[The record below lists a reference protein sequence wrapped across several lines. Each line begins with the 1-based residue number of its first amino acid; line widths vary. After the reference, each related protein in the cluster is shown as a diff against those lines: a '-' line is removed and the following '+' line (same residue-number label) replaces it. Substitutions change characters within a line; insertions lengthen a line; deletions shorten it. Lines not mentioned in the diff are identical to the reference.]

1 MKTPFIPKLILLFI
15 LFFLYSAGYAQQRDS
30 ITIRGQVTD
39 YNGQPIDSCSIF
51 WQSPSFDD
59 IKQAITDKNGYYTTR
74 IPKGKYQSMG
84 AINMST
90 YPHTV
95 KPGLAEKDQRLEFWA
110 WNFIADRD
118 TTLNIRYHRM
128 EVYGLRIFH
137 IPGGM
142 PTYQIYV
149 RPMSLTRT
157 LQWQKEEKSSLV
169 HAQDLSKIEQTGLSK
184 QAKGVL
190 LAPSADKLKAIVW
203 INGEEV
209 PVLMKQEI
217 KEYFDATEYG
227 NAYLLTVDMPRH
239 QKNILPYRIF
249 KVELTDLEN
258 GDRGEGLYYGSPDKS
273 GGKFFNSIENLH
285 LCTMNNQGLLALA
298 QLILPSE
305 ILSNFEV
312 VRVEEEA
319 SLIRIY
325 LDESVKAEYKENPEI
340 ESKGFC
346 EAVTIRDFPIRDKGV
361 DLIVR
366 RRKWYDKQNN
376 RYFSDSYDLKAE
388 ETRYSKEFAAFLKGV
403 YGDDS
408 YDLPFA

>member
-30 ITIRGQVTD
+30 VTIRGQVTD

-169 HAQDLSKIEQTGLSK
+169 HAQDLSKIYNPQIQISVVSGTKRS
-184 QAKGVL
+184 
-190 LAPSADKLKAIVW
+190 I
-203 INGEEV
+203 
-209 PVLMKQEI
+209 
-217 KEYFDATEYG
+217 F
-227 NAYLLTVDMPRH
+227 R
-239 QKNILPYRIF
+239 QKNKTKRSKKMLHTTLIKPEQ
-249 KVELTDLEN
+249 KVNEDLC
-258 GDRGEGLYYGSPDKS
+258 S
-273 GGKFFNSIENLH
+273 GF
-285 LCTMNNQGLLALA
+285 
-298 QLILPSE
+298 
-305 ILSNFEV
+305 
-312 VRVEEEA
+312 
-319 SLIRIY
+319 
-325 LDESVKAEYKENPEI
+325 
-340 ESKGFC
+340 
-346 EAVTIRDFPIRDKGV
+346 
-361 DLIVR
+361 IV
-366 RRKWYDKQNN
+366 
-376 RYFSDSYDLKAE
+376 S
-388 ETRYSKEFAAFLKGV
+388 
-403 YGDDS
+403 
-408 YDLPFA
+408 

>member
-30 ITIRGQVTD
+30 VTIRGQVTD

-184 QAKGVL
+184 QAKYN
-190 LAPSADKLKAIVW
+190 PQIQISAESETK
-203 INGEEV
+203 
-209 PVLMKQEI
+209 
-217 KEYFDATEYG
+217 
-227 NAYLLTVDMPRH
+227 RS
-239 QKNILPYRIF
+239 IF
-249 KVELTDLEN
+249 RK
-258 GDRGEGLYYGSPDKS
+258 
-273 GGKFFNSIENLH
+273 
-285 LCTMNNQGLLALA
+285 
-298 QLILPSE
+298 
-305 ILSNFEV
+305 
-312 VRVEEEA
+312 
-319 SLIRIY
+319 
-325 LDESVKAEYKENPEI
+325 
-340 ESKGFC
+340 
-346 EAVTIRDFPIRDKGV
+346 RDKTK
-361 DLIVR
+361 R
-366 RRKWYDKQNN
+366 
-376 RYFSDSYDLKAE
+376 
-388 ETRYSKEFAAFLKGV
+388 SKKESAQHSKSRNKSFVMTSVSAL
-403 YGDDS
+403 
-408 YDLPFA
+408 